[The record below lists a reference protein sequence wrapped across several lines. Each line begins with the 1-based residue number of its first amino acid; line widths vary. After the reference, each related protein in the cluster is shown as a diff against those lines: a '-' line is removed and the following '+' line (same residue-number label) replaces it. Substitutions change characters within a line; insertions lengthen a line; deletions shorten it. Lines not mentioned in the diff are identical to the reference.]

1 MNPLDWLLAVL
12 VVYSTVRA
20 AMRGLARELFALGGL
35 IVGFV
40 LACWYYAPVAL
51 YLRGLVNSQ
60 PLAEFCAFLLILSAV
75 MVIAALAG
83 AMIHRTASAVG
94 LSALDRLG
102 GAAFGAA
109 RGVVLGAAMLLA
121 VTAFLPTAPWI
132 QGSKFSPYLLRASHA
147 VSFVM
152 PRHLKHQLVEGL
164 DRIKHTTPEWINY
177 GSLSH
182 TVS

>member
-1 MNPLDWLLAVL
+1 MNPLDWLLALLVL
-12 VVYSTVRA
+12 YSTVRA
-20 AMRGLARELFALGGL
+20 AMRGLVRELFALGGL
-35 IVGFV
+35 MAGFI
-40 LACWYYAPVAL
+40 LACWYYQPVSE
-51 YLRGLVNSQ
+51 YLRGLVNSP

-83 AMIHRTASAVG
+83 ALIHRTASAVG
-94 LSALDRLG
+94 LSAVDRLG
-102 GAAFGAA
+102 GAVFGAA

-132 QGSKFSPYLLRASHA
+132 QGSKFSPYLLRAAHA

-152 PRHLKHQLVEGL
+152 PRHLKRQLVEGL
-164 DRIKHTTPEWINY
+164 DRIKHRTPGWINY
-177 GSLSH
+177 GTSSH